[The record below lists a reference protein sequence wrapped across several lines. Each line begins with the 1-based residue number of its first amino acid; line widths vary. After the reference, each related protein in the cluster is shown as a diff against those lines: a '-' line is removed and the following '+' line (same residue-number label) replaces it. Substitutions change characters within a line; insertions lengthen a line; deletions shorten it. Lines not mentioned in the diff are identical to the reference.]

1 LTESLHQGK
10 QSERSIRKIIVTERT
25 QTPRVGPNVMYE
37 NAEQANAPLFLI
49 NKKRP
54 DIVSDAK

>member
-1 LTESLHQGK
+1 
-10 QSERSIRKIIVTERT
+10 
-25 QTPRVGPNVMYE
+25 MYE